1 MDSKDLLKA
10 VVLLGLFLVAG
21 PALGAVIRGRRKW
34 QGMVFF
40 LMCFMTISGFFHAAE
55 WGLTLHDLPD
65 YRGHARGFHVY
76 FNEVLAVALIV
87 ASYLESPRRFRWVPP
102 GLVFYLAYIAMSL
115 VSIVN
120 APSALYV
127 SMAAFKAVEVILIFV
142 AAYNYLQTVEEA
154 RLMLT
159 AFALTMIWQ
168 LIVVLKMK
176 YVDHLYQVMG
186 TFEHQNALAMYA
198 NLIGLVFLG
207 AGVGPKQPRS
217 TLYLIGFLVCLWI
230 VECTLS
236 RGGLV
241 ALAAGAVAVMFLS
254 LADKIT
260 VRRLVIVGGLA
271 ALGMVG
277 VVIALN
283 TILARFHDSYNA
295 DSALTRLMLNTASR
309 EMVRDYPLGVGW
321 NNFGV
326 MIDPPYHY
334 GDIIDNYFKRTGDE
348 TTADRNKGI
357 VESHYFLL
365 LSETGYE
372 GLAAYFVFIG
382 YFLWC
387 NARAAWCFRNHFLGA
402 ASIGIG
408 IGCLSNYLQST
419 LERVLTQPR
428 NMMEWL
434 LLLALTSRI
443 ETWRRQAK
451 KERALAR
458 NDPNLSEPM
467 GHREL
472 IR

>member
-1 MDSKDLLKA
+1 VESKDLLKA
-10 VVLLGLFLVAG
+10 IVLLGLFLFAG
-21 PALGAVIRGRRKW
+21 PALGMVLRGHRKW
-34 QGMVFF
+34 QGYVFF
-40 LMCFMTISGFFHAAE
+40 AMCFMTISGFFQASE
-55 WGLTLHDLPD
+55 WGLTLNDLPD

-76 FNEVLAVALIV
+76 FNEILAVALIV
-87 ASYLESPRRFRWVPP
+87 ANFLESRRRFRWLPP
-102 GLVFYLAYIAMSL
+102 GLIFYLAYIVLSL

-142 AAYNYLQTVEEA
+142 AAYNYLQTTEEV

-159 AFALTMIWQ
+159 AFVITMVWE
-168 LIVVLKMK
+168 LIAVLKMK
-176 YVDHLYQVMG
+176 YVSHLYQVMG

-198 NLIGLVFLG
+198 ILIGMVFLG
-207 AGVGPKQPRS
+207 AAVGPKQPRS

-241 ALAAGAVAVMFLS
+241 ALAVGAVMVMLFS

-260 VRRLVIVGGLA
+260 VRRLVIVSGLA
-271 ALGMVG
+271 VLGMVG

-295 DSALTRLMLNTASR
+295 DSALTRDMLNAASR
-309 EMVRDYPLGVGW
+309 EMLHDYPLGVGW
-321 NNFGV
+321 NNFAV

-348 TTADRNKGI
+348 TTSDQNKGI
-357 VESHYFLL
+357 VESHYYLL

-372 GLAAYFVFIG
+372 GLLGYLVFVG

-387 NARAAWCFRNHFLGA
+387 NARAAFYFRNHFLGA
-402 ASIGIG
+402 VSIGIG
-408 IGCLSNYLQST
+408 VGCISNYLQST

-428 NMMEWL
+428 NMMEWM
-434 LLLALTSRI
+434 LLLALTARI
-443 ETWRRQAK
+443 ESWRRQAK
-451 KERALAR
+451 KERATAR
-458 NDPNLSEPM
+458 TSQTTMSVLVPQ
-467 GHREL
+467 
-472 IR
+472 

>member
-1 MDSKDLLKA
+1 VESKDLLKA
-10 VVLLGLFLVAG
+10 IVLLGLFFFAG
-21 PALGAVIRGRRKW
+21 PALGVAIRGRRKW
-34 QGMVFF
+34 QGIVFF
-40 LMCFMTISGFFHAAE
+40 VMCFMTISGFFQASE
-55 WGLTLHDLPD
+55 WGLTLNDLPD

-76 FNEVLAVALIV
+76 FNEVLAVALMV
-87 ASYLESPRRFRWVPP
+87 ANFLESPRRFKWLPP
-102 GLVFYLAYIAMSL
+102 GLIFYLAYIAVSL
-115 VSIVN
+115 VATVD
-120 APSALYV
+120 APSVLYV

-142 AAYNYLQTVEEA
+142 AAYNFLQTTQEVC
-154 RLMLT
+154 LMLN
-159 AFALTMIWQ
+159 AFAVTMIWQ
-168 LIVVLKMK
+168 LIAVLKMK
-176 YVDHLYQVMG
+176 YVSHLYQVMG

-198 NLIGLVFLG
+198 ILIGMVFLG

-217 TLYLIGFLVCLWI
+217 TLYLTAFLVCLWI

-241 ALAAGAVAVMFLS
+241 ALAAGAVVVMLLS

-260 VRRLVIVGGLA
+260 VRRLVMVSGLA
-271 ALGMVG
+271 VLGMIG

-283 TILARFHDSYNA
+283 TILARFHDSYNK
-295 DSALTRLMLNTASR
+295 DSALTRDMLNAASR
-309 EMVRDYPLGVGW
+309 EMVHDYPLGVGW

-334 GDIIDNYFKRTGDE
+334 GDIIDNYFKHTGDE

-357 VESHYFLL
+357 VESHYYLL

-372 GLAAYFVFIG
+372 GLLGYLIFIG

-387 NARAAWCFRNHFLGA
+387 NARAALYFRNHFLGA
-402 ASIGIG
+402 ISIGIG
-408 IGCLSNYLQST
+408 VGCMSNYLQST

-428 NMMEWL
+428 NMMEWM

-451 KERALAR
+451 KERACVRTQSRSQTALAVQ
-458 NDPNLSEPM
+458 
-467 GHREL
+467 
-472 IR
+472 